1 MTNQNLNTIIMENLV
16 GKPTNIKE
24 VIKDTQLNQS
34 EIELLSNKVINIDNN
49 SKIINDNVYLDL
61 EMFHGNNNEP
71 NNSIFNILDNTY
83 TQIGKN
89 QLKNIISNPIKDI
102 QVLESRQTII
112 NSLLKSKDLPK
123 INEYLSQLKKLETEI
138 LWFWKDITPETDQLL
153 DMVYFKMNILKRFN
167 ENEQILQF
175 YNYFKIIFAPVY
187 GILSPVL
194 LFVMPFLYIKFFTN
208 FKITFKIYFKLL
220 KSSMFNLPFGSP
232 FGGGGSRSKISKYIS
247 IFMSIMFYIQ
257 NIYSS
262 FEIAMN
268 TNKIINELH
277 VKINKVREFLDISNK
292 LHELTK
298 VIFNVPTLTKLKI
311 TELWNPLFKTD
322 PSIYSNKGKILITFN
337 KLLNNKHD
345 LLEYIKYISKID
357 AYISIVKLFQTTD
370 ETKCNY
376 SLCEYI
382 NSKKPL
388 IKAND
393 IWNPVINPN
402 NAISN
407 NIKIGGNKPN
417 NIIITGPNAGG
428 KSTII
433 KSITLSLLLGQTIG
447 IVPAKEF
454 KFTPFSLINT
464 YLNIPDHKGKESLF
478 ESEMRRAK
486 GHIDNLNKLPK
497 THFSFVV
504 MDEIF
509 SSTNPDEGMSGG
521 YAIGER
527 LGNYENSI
535 SLITTH
541 YAYLTKLEDA
551 KTYCN
556 YKIPIERDESGE
568 IIYPYK
574 LKPGISNQYIALELL
589 KNKGFDNKLVDRAI
603 DVCQEI
609 TSKMQKDRKSIS
621 SIIKKKMKKKSHS
634 SDSDSSKHS
643 NSESPESLNK
653 ITTESDKIK
662 PTSILD
668 DSAQMENISPED
680 KPNES
685 IQLDNTNEAN
695 SLELILSDNIN
706 EDKLLETL

>member
-24 VIKDTQLNQS
+24 VIKDTKLNQS
-34 EIELLSNKVINIDNN
+34 ELELLSNKVINIDNN

-71 NNSIFNILDNTY
+71 DNTIFNILDNTY

-102 QVLESRQTII
+102 QILESRQTII
-112 NSLLKSKDLPK
+112 TSLLKSKDLPK

-277 VKINKVREFLDISNK
+277 VKINKVREFLDISTK

-311 TELWNPLFKTD
+311 TELWNPLFKTE

-345 LLEYIKYISKID
+345 LLEYIKYISKI
-357 AYISIVKLFQTTD
+357 Y
-370 ETKCNY
+370 
-376 SLCEYI
+376 
-382 NSKKPL
+382 
-388 IKAND
+388 
-393 IWNPVINPN
+393 
-402 NAISN
+402 
-407 NIKIGGNKPN
+407 
-417 NIIITGPNAGG
+417 
-428 KSTII
+428 
-433 KSITLSLLLGQTIG
+433 
-447 IVPAKEF
+447 
-454 KFTPFSLINT
+454 
-464 YLNIPDHKGKESLF
+464 
-478 ESEMRRAK
+478 
-486 GHIDNLNKLPK
+486 
-497 THFSFVV
+497 
-504 MDEIF
+504 
-509 SSTNPDEGMSGG
+509 
-521 YAIGER
+521 
-527 LGNYENSI
+527 
-535 SLITTH
+535 
-541 YAYLTKLEDA
+541 
-551 KTYCN
+551 
-556 YKIPIERDESGE
+556 
-568 IIYPYK
+568 
-574 LKPGISNQYIALELL
+574 
-589 KNKGFDNKLVDRAI
+589 
-603 DVCQEI
+603 
-609 TSKMQKDRKSIS
+609 
-621 SIIKKKMKKKSHS
+621 
-634 SDSDSSKHS
+634 
-643 NSESPESLNK
+643 
-653 ITTESDKIK
+653 
-662 PTSILD
+662 
-668 DSAQMENISPED
+668 
-680 KPNES
+680 
-685 IQLDNTNEAN
+685 
-695 SLELILSDNIN
+695 
-706 EDKLLETL
+706 